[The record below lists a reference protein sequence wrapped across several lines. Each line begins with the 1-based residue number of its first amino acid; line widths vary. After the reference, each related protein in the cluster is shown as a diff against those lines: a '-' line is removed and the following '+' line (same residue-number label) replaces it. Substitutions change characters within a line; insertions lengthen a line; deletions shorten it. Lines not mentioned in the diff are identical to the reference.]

1 MACHAPL
8 PARAGN
14 ALAPLRGAIAS
25 CLAATAPSRELDA
38 AIGKSIFPAL
48 ADLEELEPGIWRQQ
62 DGNRVRA
69 LNYTR
74 TWSAAASLVP
84 AGCWIEHD
92 CDDVVVCGP
101 DGEARGNHDIIP
113 IALCLAAMRARV
125 IAHEPRAPHQDLP
138 QEQFNV

>member
-1 MACHAPL
+1 MIARHTPL
-8 PARAGN
+8 PARTGT

-92 CDDVVVCGP
+92 CLDVIVVSAE
-101 DGEARGNHDIIP
+101 DRSRGTHDILP
-113 IALCLAAMRARV
+113 IALCLAALRARMRA
-125 IAHEPRAPHQDLP
+125 ADAGMAPANQS
-138 QEQFNV
+138 EEI